1 MVLEWSGGVLVFSLG
16 KTGWPLEVKWD
27 GWESERDTS
36 RSRRRVMTRKLISTR
51 DNYDD
56 DDQDHNCNYYDDDDC
71 VAASM
76 TLIKTIKSF
85 SY

>member
-56 DDQDHNCNYYDDDDC
+56 DDC
-71 VAASM
+71 VVVVVGAASIVTYLM
-76 TLIKTIKSF
+76 QLQL
-85 SY
+85 Y